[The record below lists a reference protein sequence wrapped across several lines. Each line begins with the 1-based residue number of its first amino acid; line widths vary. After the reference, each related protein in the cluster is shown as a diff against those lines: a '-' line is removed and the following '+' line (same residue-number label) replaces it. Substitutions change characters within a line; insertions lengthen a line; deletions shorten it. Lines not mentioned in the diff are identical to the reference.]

1 MKGKLFTRIV
11 LLITCLA
18 FVLPGNAGAVNYD
31 ESKVPDYVLPDVLA
45 CDDGTK
51 VTSSQVW
58 EEKRRPELLEVFSN
72 QVYGYTLQGDVS
84 IAHEIVAENPQ
95 AIDGLATAQQVM
107 FTFSAQGKTL
117 KALALVY
124 IPNNRKAKAPVFVGY
139 NFQGNHS
146 VTKNDWVLYSP
157 YFENNVNQGDP
168 KLDRGAQIG
177 RWPLKTIVGRGY
189 AVVTMC
195 YNDIY
200 PDNAN
205 GEKNSIVPLLPQGDA
220 VGSDWSALGA
230 WAWGYSRIADW
241 VEAQPWAD
249 KEKLSVIGHSRLGK
263 AALWA
268 GAQDERF
275 KVVISNNS
283 GCGGAALS
291 KREFGETISTI
302 TESFPHWFCEN
313 FTKYSN
319 NEKELPF
326 DQHALLALIAPR
338 HLYVASAEADQW
350 ADPKGEF
357 LSAYHAT
364 PVYEL
369 YGMKGLPSAEMPGI
383 HKPIMND
390 VGYHI
395 RSGAHGIT
403 DYDWGCY
410 LAFSDKVYGTEGQ
423 TYKDG
428 ISETTGEP
436 DPEYKQPNAEGFYEL
451 GTAADLN
458 WFATMVN
465 KGNNEINA
473 VLTADIDN
481 YTGAMIG
488 NVDVKYAG
496 TFDGQ
501 FHKITYYTEP
511 TEAIWGL
518 FRKLSGT
525 VMNLHVSGTITT
537 SQKQC
542 GGLAGF
548 IYAATIKNCISSV
561 NIISSFN
568 GDSAM
573 GGLVSTTAE
582 VEGNFIE
589 NSMFCGTIQGE
600 KTHSCGGLIGWTPR
614 VTTLTNCLVI
624 GEITTGTKD
633 GNVIARNPSKA
644 TMTNCY
650 YLNPYGSAPGN
661 VTKISQEQLQN
672 GEVCYWLNG
681 NQKEIV
687 WTQALGQDGM
697 PLPNPS
703 GTKVYA
709 HPSDGFRCDGTPLG
723 TVTYANTPSE
733 LTIPAHEYAD
743 GACVNCGE
751 VNPDYVHLNEN
762 GFYELK
768 SAKDLEW
775 FAEKVNQ
782 GETEINAVL
791 MDDIE
796 DYTGPVIGST
806 EIIYAG
812 TFDGQYHKLN
822 YTTTA
827 TESIWGLFRSVSG
840 TVKNLHVSGT
850 LNTNVNQCGGVVGD
864 LFAGTI
870 ENCISTV
877 NIISTFSGDAAYGG
891 FISRTRQP
899 GSVIK
904 NCVFAGTIQGEG
916 AHSCAGISGWT
927 PHAATLTNCLV
938 IGDITTNSKNGDTF
952 ARNSSK
958 VERINCYYL
967 KSHGSVPGDV
977 TKVGEEQLMSGEA
990 GFLLNGKTYENP
1002 GWFQCIGDDAYPVPV
1017 PERGVIY
1024 NIKQIYGNAYD
1035 EGSFQAFKYNV
1046 LDAEA
1051 DFIENVVAQA
1061 SLVEEYQT
1069 AVDEKL
1075 DVDNITDFL
1084 AGWAEIE
1091 PIYAAL
1097 LESEQAYSAYKAKVD
1112 EVSAE
1117 LEKNENLQNALRDKL
1132 EYYFNTYEEPS
1143 ATYSNG
1149 TALYILEMRLLNV
1162 DEINAEI
1169 AMIEDLYNKALT
1181 SEPNAGTDLTKLM
1194 VNPDFSDGFNGWE
1207 GEKATAIGESSST
1220 SMRVVQCSNVGMD
1233 MYQTISGL
1241 QNGIYEVQINGAF
1254 RPYPADNVY
1263 NTNHAAVLYANGVQ
1277 NYFMTSIEGMITAD
1291 EAVDGVNSNLTG
1303 EEADI
1308 AVEENENV
1316 LGYVPRGIVGHA
1328 NAFSAGRY
1336 FNSVLCNVVD
1346 GSLTVG
1352 IKQPGSG
1359 NQPEE
1364 LFFGNIKLIYHGE
1377 IGSADAGLDCVL
1389 ESQRARANTLVNT
1402 YQYSSA
1408 EDYAVYPNFSE
1419 ELKEQLMQ
1427 AMDAIESTSEAEE
1440 KYALVLKFSDLFQQV
1455 YECKKAYINL
1465 MKQSEELA
1473 NMLFVM
1479 EGLLDDAQKQE
1490 IDALKERLVI
1500 MYQDGTA
1507 NTEQA
1512 LHDYVSELSFALKV
1526 VDNACEINTA
1536 FDLSLFACMVNSG
1549 RTDVNAVLTAD
1560 IEDYTGPVI
1569 GSTTVIY
1576 AGTFDGQYHK
1586 LNYTTTATETIWGL
1600 FRSVSG
1606 TIKNLHVSGTLYT
1619 NINQCGGVV
1628 GDLFAGTIENC
1639 ISSVDII
1646 STFSGDAAYGGF
1658 ISRTRQPGSVIK
1670 DCVFSGTIQGEGA
1683 HSCAGISGWTPHAA
1697 TLTNCLVIGDIMT
1710 NSKSG
1715 DTFARNSKKV
1725 ERINC
1730 YYLKS
1735 YGSVPSDVTQVTEE
1749 MLASGEACYL
1759 LNGDQ
1764 SDIQWTQT
1772 IGEEST
1778 PKPFP
1783 GSVVLRDE
1791 NGVYYNLGNAIETV
1805 ESDESK
1811 AVEIYNTM
1819 GQKVA
1824 KATKGIY
1831 LINGKKVLFK

>member
-31 ESKVPDYVLPDVLA
+31 ESKVPDYVLPDVLTCA
-45 CDDGTK
+45 DGTS
-51 VTSSQVW
+51 VSSVQTW
-58 EEKRRPELLEVFSN
+58 EEKRRPELLELFSE
-72 QVYGYTLQGDVS
+72 QMYGNVAQGEVGIS
-84 IAHEIVAENPQ
+84 HEIVAENPQ

-146 VTKNDWVLYSP
+146 VTKDDWVLYSP

-220 VGSDWSALGA
+220 AGSDWSALGA

-241 VEAQPWAD
+241 VEAQLWAD

-291 KREFGETISTI
+291 KREFGETISAI

-465 KGNNEINA
+465 QGNNEINA
-473 VLTADIDN
+473 LLTADIDN
-481 YTGAMIG
+481 YKGSMIG
-488 NVDVKYAG
+488 TVDIKYAG
-496 TFDGQ
+496 IFDGG

-525 VMNLHVSGTITT
+525 VMNLHVAGTITT
-537 SQKQC
+537 SYKQC

-548 IYAATIKNCISSV
+548 IYAATIKNCVSSV
-561 NIISSFN
+561 NIISSFS

-582 VEGNFIE
+582 VEGCVIE

-600 KTHSCGGLIGWTPR
+600 ATHSCGGLIGWTPR
-614 VTTLTNCLVI
+614 VTSLSNCLVI
-624 GEITTGTKD
+624 GEITAGTKD

-650 YLNPYGSAPGN
+650 YLNAYGSVPKGI
-661 VTKISQEQLQN
+661 TKISEEQLLN
-672 GEVCYWLNG
+672 GEVCYLLNG
-681 NQKEIV
+681 NQENIV
-687 WTQALGQDGM
+687 WTQVLGQGNS
-697 PLPNPS
+697 PLPNPA

-733 LTIPAHEYAD
+733 LTLPAHEYAD
-743 GACVNCGE
+743 GVCVNCGE
-751 VNPDYVHLNEN
+751 VNSDYVHLNEN
-762 GFYELK
+762 GFYEIK
-768 SAKDLEW
+768 SEKDLAW
-775 FAEKVNQ
+775 FADKVNQ
-782 GETEINAVL
+782 GETDINAVL
-791 MDDIE
+791 MADIE

-806 EIIYAG
+806 TVIYAG

-822 YTTTA
+822 YTSTA
-827 TESIWGLFRSVSG
+827 TESIWGFFRSMSG
-840 TVKNLHVSGT
+840 TVKNLHVSGNLYT
-850 LNTNVNQCGGVVGD
+850 DVNQCGGVVGD

-891 FISRTRQP
+891 FISRTREP
-899 GSVIK
+899 GSMIK
-904 NCVFAGTIQGEG
+904 DCVFAGTIQGES

-938 IGDITTNSKNGDTF
+938 IGDITTNKKNGDTF

-967 KSHGSVPGDV
+967 KAHGSVPGNV
-977 TKVGEEQLMSGEA
+977 TQVSEEQLLSGEA
-990 GFLLNGKTYENP
+990 GFLLNGKSHETPTWYQRIGEDTYP
-1002 GWFQCIGDDAYPVPV
+1002 IPV
-1017 PERGVIY
+1017 PERGIIY

-1035 EGSFQAFKYNV
+1035 DASFDEFKDKV
-1046 LDAEA
+1046 LEAET
-1051 DFIENVVAQA
+1051 DFILGVVAQI
-1061 SLVEEYQT
+1061 SLVDEYEI
-1069 AVDEKL
+1069 AVDEKM
-1075 DVDNITDFL
+1075 DVESIEEFL
-1084 AGWAEIE
+1084 TAWEQIK
-1091 PIYAAL
+1091 PLYDAL
-1097 LESEQAYSAYKAKVD
+1097 LESANAYSAFAAKVQ

-1117 LEKNENLQNALRDKL
+1117 LEQNESLQNAMRDKL
-1132 EYYFNTYEEPS
+1132 ESYLVTYEEPGG
-1143 ATYSNG
+1143 TYPNG
-1149 TALYILEMRLLNV
+1149 SALYILEKRLLNV
-1162 DEINAEI
+1162 EELNVEMQ
-1169 AMIEDLYNKALT
+1169 MIDDMYNKALT

-1207 GEKATAIGESSST
+1207 GELATAIGESVSSPLH
-1220 SMRVVQCSNVGMD
+1220 VVHCSNVGMD

-1241 QNGIYEVQINGAF
+1241 QNGVYEVQINGAF
-1254 RPYPADNVY
+1254 RPYPTENLH
-1263 NTNHAAVLYANGVQ
+1263 NTNYAAVLYANDIQ
-1277 NYFMTSIEGMITAD
+1277 NYFMTSIEDMIAVD
-1291 EAVDGVNSNLTG
+1291 LAVDGVNCNLTG
-1303 EEADI
+1303 DEADVV
-1308 AVEENENV
+1308 VEEEGTV
-1316 LGYVPRGIVGHA
+1316 LGYIPQGIAGHC
-1328 NAFSAGRY
+1328 NAFNAGRY
-1336 FNSVLCNVVD
+1336 SNSVLCNVVD
-1346 GSLTVG
+1346 GTLTVG
-1352 IKQPGSG
+1352 VKQPGSG
-1359 NQPEE
+1359 HQPEN
-1364 LFFGNIKLIYHGE
+1364 LYFGNVRLIYHGE
-1377 IGSADAGLDCVL
+1377 IGEAIAGLDRVL
-1389 ESQRARANTLVNT
+1389 ESQSARANTLINT
-1402 YQYSSA
+1402 YKHSSA
-1408 EDYAVYPNFSE
+1408 EDYAVYPNFSA
-1419 ELKEQLMQ
+1419 ELKDQLAQ
-1427 AMDAIESTSEAEE
+1427 AIDDVAKVTDANE
-1440 KYALVLKFSDLFQQV
+1440 KYALVLKFSELFQQV
-1455 YECKKAYINL
+1455 YVCKKAYVNL
-1465 MKQSEELA
+1465 MRQTEELA

-1479 EGLLDDAQKQE
+1479 EGLIDDEQKQE
-1490 IDALKERLVI
+1490 INSLSESLI
-1500 MYQDGTA
+1500 LMYEDGTA
-1507 NTEQA
+1507 TAEQA
-1512 LHDYVSELSFALKV
+1512 EKDYLSGLSFALKV
-1526 VDNACEINTA
+1526 ENNVCEINSA
-1536 FDLSLFACMVNSG
+1536 LDLAMFACMVNGG
-1549 RTDVNAVLTAD
+1549 RTGIDAVLQTD

-1569 GSTTVIY
+1569 GSTAVIY

-1586 LNYTTTATETIWGL
+1586 LNYTSTATETIWGL
-1600 FRSVSG
+1600 FRSMSG
-1606 TIKNLHVSGTLYT
+1606 TVKNLHVSGCLYT
-1619 NINQCGGVV
+1619 NVNQCGGVV

-1639 ISSVDII
+1639 ISTVDII

-1658 ISRTRQPGSVIK
+1658 ISRTREPGSVIK
-1670 DCVFSGTIQGEGA
+1670 DCIFAGTIQGESA

-1710 NSKSG
+1710 NSKNG

-1730 YYLKS
+1730 YYLKAH
-1735 YGSVPSDVTQVTEE
+1735 GSVPGDVTQVTED
-1749 MLASGEACYL
+1749 MLASGEVCYL

-1764 SDIQWTQT
+1764 SDIQWTQA
-1772 IGEEST
+1772 IGEERT

-1791 NGVYYNLGNAIETV
+1791 NGVYYNPGNAIEIV
-1805 ESDESK
+1805 KSDENKS
-1811 AVEIYNTM
+1811 VEIYNTM

-1831 LINGKKVLFK
+1831 LINGKKVLFR